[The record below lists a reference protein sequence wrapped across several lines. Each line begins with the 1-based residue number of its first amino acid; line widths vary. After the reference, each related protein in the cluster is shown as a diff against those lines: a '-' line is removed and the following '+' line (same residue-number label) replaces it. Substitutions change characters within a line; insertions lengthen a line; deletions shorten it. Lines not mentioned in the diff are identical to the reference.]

1 MKKLLAILLALTMVL
16 TLGACGS
23 DKKDKDDKEDKG
35 DKKGGSGY
43 EQAFERAM
51 KTYLEFD
58 STDVK
63 PIVPDVVWEE
73 AAEMYNMD
81 VDELVA
87 DVTEEVEEDKA
98 SYEEE
103 GISYTYEIGE
113 YEKLDSDA
121 LAEIKESIADCHES
135 IDEEDIGDTAYSAWV
150 YYEVTYEYEDETEE
164 EEEQFFIVEIDG
176 KWYVAYDF
184 GFFCLPNLY

>member
-1 MKKLLAILLALTMVL
+1 MLL

-23 DKKDKDDKEDKG
+23 DSKDKDEKDE
-35 DKKGGSGY
+35 KKSSGY
-43 EQAFERAM
+43 EEAFERAM

-58 STDVK
+58 STNVK
-63 PIVPDVVWEE
+63 GIVPDVVWEE
-73 AAEMYNMD
+73 TAEMYGMD
-81 VDELVA
+81 VDELVD
-87 DVTEEVEEDKA
+87 DVTQEVEDAKAENDED
-98 SYEEE
+98 

-121 LAEIKESIADCHES
+121 LAEVKESIADIHES

-176 KWYVAYDF
+176 NWYVAEDY
-184 GFFCLPNLY
+184 GFFCLFYLY